1 MRDSPKLIR
10 YFRVQDEFLPVR
22 YPGFA
27 YAAGG
32 SDQGLYKTPDDP
44 AADQKGPAVLHI
56 PHPGTGNMLSPWNTP
71 ALVQPVP
78 PPPPGSIQQWN
89 LPGDPNVT
97 AMQPVTGACW
107 FCNCVP
113 QEICIVVDEPHGQQ
127 CQLDI
132 NQMNAVMMSASVI
145 APAEKFSF
153 ANVLSCLHCTPL
165 DFFAGMCV

>member
-1 MRDSPKLIR
+1 
-10 YFRVQDEFLPVR
+10 
-22 YPGFA
+22 
-27 YAAGG
+27 
-32 SDQGLYKTPDDP
+32 
-44 AADQKGPAVLHI
+44 
-56 PHPGTGNMLSPWNTP
+56 MLSPWNTP

-107 FCNCVP
+107 FCGCVP